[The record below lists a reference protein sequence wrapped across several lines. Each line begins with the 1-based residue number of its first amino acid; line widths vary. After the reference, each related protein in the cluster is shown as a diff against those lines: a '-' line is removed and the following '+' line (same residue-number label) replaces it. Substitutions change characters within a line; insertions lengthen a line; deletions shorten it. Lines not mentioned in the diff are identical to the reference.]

1 MGNCEKNDWAKTKQ
15 YRNLKRSMIQD
26 LENAGLNREPYLDMV
41 SQYMAFW
48 VQLQMLNQ
56 DINERGICVEYQNG
70 NNQMGVTDNKSVAA
84 AVRVNARMESILAS
98 LGYKARAL
106 KSGAS
111 AASGEDDEL

>member
-1 MGNCEKNDWAKTKQ
+1 M
-15 YRNLKRSMIQD
+15 
-26 LENAGLNREPYLDMV
+26 
-41 SQYMAFW
+41 
-48 VQLQMLNQ
+48 
-56 DINERGICVEYQNG
+56 EYQNG

>member
-1 MGNCEKNDWAKTKQ
+1 MGNCKKRDLAKTKQ

-26 LENAGLNREPYLDMV
+26 LENAGLNRV
-41 SQYMAFW
+41 CQYMAFW
-48 VQLQMLNQ
+48 VQLQMLNA
-56 DINERGICVEYQNG
+56 DIEERGICVEYQNG